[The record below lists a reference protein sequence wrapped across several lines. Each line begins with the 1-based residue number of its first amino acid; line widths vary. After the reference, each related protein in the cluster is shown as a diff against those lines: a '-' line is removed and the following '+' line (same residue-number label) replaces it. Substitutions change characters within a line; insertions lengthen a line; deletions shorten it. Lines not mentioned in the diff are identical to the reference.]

1 LKDCKELK
9 ALKILLERKE
19 DVGVILELNDMENL
33 KESLAILEKL

>member
-1 LKDCKELK
+1 LKGCKELK
-9 ALKILLERKE
+9 ALKVLLERKE